1 MNRKMAETFS
11 NSFQDLVSHLTFPD
25 NLAAVGVFTLSPKRI
40 DEAEDVEKAW
50 ETFEE
55 RYMSE
60 TAYKQFKEPED
71 YIVDPDD
78 VEYGED
84 DILSKEKFV
93 VVGINSMRALIDELT
108 DTEIQNGLIFGIR
121 LVTKEGLLVDPNTSL
136 DIAKQLEDGTLEE
149 VIGDHRI
156 AVEQLIALASEE
168 ESVDKQVE
176 REIVEQEKQRE
187 REQEQRRREEELAK
201 SSDVRDHEQFIKDI
215 EEAIHEYNQ
224 VDIESVT
231 ARLNQMATDYVERQF
246 PKHEIDSSMEMLPT
260 GDLTEEYYQV
270 EPIVDLIKS
279 RIEQRDKKANERM
292 SAKRQDEISDM
303 LALFQQHII
312 DEINRILNNTSFP
325 TEDEPHRNNNFTNK
339 VAELNDMRNERI
351 VEVDTK
357 ADEFRTLRQKEYD
370 DDKQEYIQK
379 AMREAEVQFEELHGD
394 DVDIDTS
401 QHRDAL
407 LRSVDQQ
414 FERER
419 ESVHRQAAEERERAF
434 EAIMPT
440 LERRLADEV
449 YESKDAY
456 DRLVENTSI
465 TVERSVERDIDE
477 AQSRLYD
484 AIQAVRSDEQLRN
497 KMVEEQVLVRTQ
509 DHDARARAAESERDH
524 LVKQVEDQ
532 TGVIAEINQNYE
544 LMQDM
549 LQKTTE
555 HSAQLE
561 EFYTEEVANK
571 QQTLVIPGGAQ
582 PQVYQDGE
590 LVEDPENYNFEEYG
604 SRVDKYNRK
613 NWIPAVVTGLLATG
627 LTLFGLYQ
635 ITDRMDEA
643 NQGQVQQI
651 QEQITNLEDSI
662 ANPNV
667 IDTLEIGQTIPITN
681 DEGDVLTAEITEIE
695 DDMIYATGEDGVEY
709 TLDISAFQD
718 DE

>member
-1 MNRKMAETFS
+1 MADTFS
-11 NSFQDLVSHLTFPD
+11 RNFQDLIPHLQFPD

-40 DEAEDVEKAW
+40 DEAEDIDNAW
-50 ETFEE
+50 NTFDE

-60 TAYKQFKEPED
+60 TAYKQFNEPED
-71 YIVDPDD
+71 YIVHPND
-78 VEYGED
+78 VEYGKD
-84 DILSKEKFV
+84 DILNEEKFV
-93 VVGINSMRALIDELT
+93 IVGINSMRMLIDELT
-108 DTEIQNGLIFGIR
+108 DAEIQNGLIFGIR
-121 LVTKEGLLVDPNTSL
+121 LVTKDGLIVDPNTSL

-168 ESVDKQVE
+168 EPVDKQVE
-176 REIVEQEKQRE
+176 REIAEQEKQRE
-187 REQEQRRREEELAK
+187 REQEQRRREEELEK
-201 SSDVRDHEQFIKDI
+201 SSDVRKHEQFIKDI
-215 EEAIHEYNQ
+215 EEAIHEHNQ
-224 VDIESVT
+224 VDIENVT
-231 ARLNQMATDYVERQF
+231 ARLNQMATDYIERQF

-270 EPIVDLIKS
+270 GPIIDLIKS

-292 SAKRQDEISDM
+292 SAKRQEKISDM

-312 DEINRILNNTSFP
+312 DEINRILNSTSFP
-325 TEDEPHRNNNFTNK
+325 TEDEPYRNNNFTNK
-339 VAELNDMRNERI
+339 VAELNDIRNDRI
-351 VEVDTK
+351 IEVEEKTN
-357 ADEFRTLRQKEYD
+357 EFRTIRQKAYD
-370 DDKQEYIQK
+370 DDKQEYIKK
-379 AMREAEVQFEELHGD
+379 AMREAEVQFENMHGD
-394 DVDIDTS
+394 DVEQDTS
-401 QHRDAL
+401 EHRDAL

-434 EAIMPT
+434 EAIIPT
-440 LERRLADEV
+440 LERRLADEL

-456 DRLVENTSI
+456 DRLVESTSI
-465 TVERSVERDIDE
+465 TVERSVERDIDD

-497 KMVEEQVLVRTQ
+497 KMVEEQVLARTQ

-524 LVKQVEDQ
+524 LVKRVEDQ
-532 TGVIAEINQNYE
+532 AGVIAEINHNYE

-561 EFYTEEVANK
+561 EFYTEEVTNK

-590 LVEDPENYNFEEYG
+590 LVDDPENYNFEEYG
-604 SRVDKYNRK
+604 SRNDEHNRK
-613 NWIPAVVTGLLATG
+613 NWIPAIVTGLLATG

-635 ITDRMDEA
+635 ITDGMDET

-651 QEQITNLEDSI
+651 QEQITNLEDRI
-662 ANPNV
+662 ANPNI

-709 TLDISAFQD
+709 TLNVSVFQG